1 MTRDDTREAP
11 ATAGVDPAP
20 VEPSREPAPRP
31 NKPPPGPDNLVA
43 EGGYPR
49 GDGSISPETWGRA
62 IEAQNAP
69 ALPGTE
75 PYKTVEAGS
84 LGGEGHD

>member
-1 MTRDDTREAP
+1 MAADDTREAS
-11 ATAGVDPAP
+11 ATAELDPAP

-31 NKPPPGPDNLVA
+31 NKPPPGPENLVA

-49 GDGSISPETWGRA
+49 DDGSISPETWGRA

-69 ALPGTE
+69 ALEGIE
-75 PYKTVEAGS
+75 RDKTVEAGS
-84 LGGEGHD
+84 LGGESHD